1 MEDKTLNVGID
12 FSRKRADVGL
22 FGPKGEYI
30 KKHIAFKNSRSG
42 YEYFKEHV
50 LEAMEAYGL
59 DEINVSGEATSYYWL
74 PFFMAITNDLELNEY
89 KVHPYLLNPR
99 WVSWY
104 KKCFAPEHKTDT
116 DDPFFIAE
124 RTRTLPKV
132 HEWTYDESWFKLR
145 LLTRFRF
152 HLVQGLARE
161 KNFYQ
166 AYLFVL
172 NSAYTQQKPFNNM
185 FGKTSTKI
193 LRNLCQIDLFTE
205 REDHELAKQLQ
216 QTSRTN
222 LSVSLENAQRLK
234 KVATERFPVD
244 PELSDV
250 LQHILNYNLDHI
262 QFIEAL
268 VEQVNKCI
276 SEEARHHPEVA
287 ILSSIPG
294 IGPVFANGIAAEIA
308 GIDRFLVGQKYDRR
322 KKQIRNKNLRDAD
335 ASVAKY
341 AGLWWPRNAS
351 GDFES
356 DERILSKTGNR
367 YLRYYLIEA
376 ADRLRQ
382 WSPVYAEY
390 YQKKYA
396 EVKKFAHKRALVLT
410 ARKSIRLYVG
420 LLHRMKPYRSQEVRI
435 RN

>member
-12 FSRKRADVGL
+12 FSKKRADVGL

-30 KKHIAFKNSRSG
+30 KKHIAFKNSRTG

-104 KKCFAPEHKTDT
+104 KKCFAPEHKTDA

-193 LRNLCQIDLFTE
+193 LRNLRQIDLLTE
-205 REDHELAKQLQ
+205 REDHELAKHLQ

-234 KVATERFPVD
+234 KVAAERFPVD
-244 PELSDV
+244 PELSDI
-250 LQHILNYNLDHI
+250 LQRILNYTLDHI
-262 QFIEAL
+262 QFIEAM
-268 VEQVNKCI
+268 VEEVNKCI

-294 IGPVFANGIAAEIA
+294 IGPVFANGIAAEI
-308 GIDRFLVGQKYDRR
+308 GSIDRFLAGQKYDRR
-322 KKQIRNKNLRDAD
+322 KKQMRNKNLRDAD

-396 EVKKFAHKRALVLT
+396 EVKKFSHKRALVLT

>member
-1 MEDKTLNVGID
+1 MERMMLNVGID
-12 FSRKRADVGL
+12 FSKKRADVGL
-22 FGPKGEYI
+22 FGPNGEI
-30 KKHIAFKNSRSG
+30 INKHTPFRNSQTG
-42 YEYFKEHV
+42 YDLFKEHV
-50 LEAMEAYGL
+50 LEAMKAYGL
-59 DEINVSGEATSYYWL
+59 EEINISGEATSYYWL
-74 PFFMAITNDLELNEY
+74 PFFMAMTKDLELNEY
-89 KVHPYLLNPR
+89 DLHPFLLNPK

-104 KKCFAPEHKTDT
+104 KKCFAPEHKTDS

-124 RTRTLPKV
+124 RTRTSRPV
-132 HEWTYDESWFKLR
+132 HEWTYDESWFMLR
-145 LLTRFRF
+145 LFTRFRF
-152 HLVQGLARE
+152 HLVQGLTRE

-172 NSAYTQQKPFNNM
+172 NSAYAQQKPFKDM
-185 FGKTSTKI
+185 FGSTSAHI
-193 LRNLCQIDLFTE
+193 LADLGQLSQLSKMD
-205 REDHELAKQLQ
+205 DHELAECLQ
-216 QTSRTN
+216 KKNRTN
-222 LSVSLENAQRLK
+222 LNDSLENARRLK
-234 KVATERFPVD
+234 KVTEESFQLNSD
-244 PELSDV
+244 LSEV
-250 LQHILNYNLDHI
+250 LQRILNLTMQYI
-262 QFIEAL
+262 KFIEAL
-268 VEQVNKCI
+268 IKEVDKCI
-276 SEEARHHPEVA
+276 AEEAKKHPEVSV
-287 ILSSIPG
+287 LRSIPG

-308 GIDRFLVGQKYDRR
+308 GISRFLAGQKYDRR
-322 KKQIRNKNLRDAD
+322 KKQIRYKNLRDAD

-356 DERILSKTGNR
+356 DERILTKTGNR

-420 LLHRMKPYRSQEVRI
+420 LLHRMEPYRPQEVRI
-435 RN
+435 KI